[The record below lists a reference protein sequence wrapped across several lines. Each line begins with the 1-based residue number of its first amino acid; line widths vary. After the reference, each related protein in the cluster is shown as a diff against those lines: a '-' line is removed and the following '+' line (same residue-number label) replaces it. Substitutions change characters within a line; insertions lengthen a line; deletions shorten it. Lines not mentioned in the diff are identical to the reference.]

1 MRILGIVILVTGML
15 MGIGSNL
22 AAFIDPPSLL
32 IVVAFTLGALWI
44 SGASIPGMIR
54 ALGST
59 QIDATEAAT
68 AARSWGLASKAAT
81 AAGVVGVLIG
91 AVIMLR
97 NIDDIGAIGPG
108 LTICILTSL
117 YGLVVGYGFCLP
129 CQRYVESRQ

>member
-54 ALGST
+54 AL
-59 QIDATEAAT
+59 
-68 AARSWGLASKAAT
+68 
-81 AAGVVGVLIG
+81 
-91 AVIMLR
+91 
-97 NIDDIGAIGPG
+97 
-108 LTICILTSL
+108 
-117 YGLVVGYGFCLP
+117 
-129 CQRYVESRQ
+129 